1 MLLHVPRAAPWKYA
15 RHCLLC
21 WPRRRQKSMNVVSLF
36 ARVAAVVKV
45 VCSGA
50 AMAAELDA
58 EAATAVAP
66 PASVNVVGAPV
77 TVVMFL

>member
-1 MLLHVPRAAPWKYA
+1 
-15 RHCLLC
+15 
-21 WPRRRQKSMNVVSLF
+21 MNVASLF
-36 ARVAAVVKV
+36 TRVAVAAVVKG

-77 TVVMFL
+77 TVTVVMFL